1 VKPLAQA
8 RRYVAE
14 NLDVAKVLAK
24 DRLDPGEVGSV
35 AEVPPGE
42 GRLVRVRGKMVAAY
56 RAKDGRLSCVSAT
69 CTHLGCHVQWN
80 DAESSWDCPCHGSRF
95 DTAGHVLN
103 GPAVKE
109 LRPIRGVGDEER
121 PGAP

>member
-24 DRLDPGEVGSV
+24 DRLDTGQV
-35 AEVPPGE
+35 ARVADVPPGE

-56 RAKDGRLSCVSAT
+56 RAADGRLSCVSAT

-80 DAESSWDCPCHGSRF
+80 DAERSWDCPCHGSRF
-95 DTAGHVLN
+95 DVAGRVLN
-103 GPAVKE
+103 GPAVKA
-109 LRPIRGVGDEER
+109 LRAIRVEEDEER
-121 PGAP
+121 PGA